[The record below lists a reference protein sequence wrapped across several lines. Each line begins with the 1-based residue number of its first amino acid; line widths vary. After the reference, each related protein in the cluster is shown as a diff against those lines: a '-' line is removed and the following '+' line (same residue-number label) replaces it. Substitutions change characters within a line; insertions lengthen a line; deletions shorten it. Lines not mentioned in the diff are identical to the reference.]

1 MHCFRQPLTES
12 NGRDR
17 QGEKPCVSVYFVPV
31 ERQKKLKFQEDKK
44 VTTVQ
49 KIFYS
54 GEDYEKDCY
63 FFSPSISKR
72 KQVDG
77 KAYYV
82 RRYFK
87 GGKDFG
93 KTMESIAIQNTTKN
107 MR

>member
-1 MHCFRQPLTES
+1 MGKIDKWT
-12 NGRDR
+12 
-17 QGEKPCVSVYFVPV
+17 KPCVSVYFVPV
-31 ERQKKLKFQEDKK
+31 ERQKKLKFQEVKIM
-44 VTTVQ
+44 TTVQ

-72 KQVDG
+72 KTVSG

-82 RRYFK
+82 RRYFR

-93 KTMESIAIQNTTKN
+93 KTMESIAVNKVNKIA
-107 MR
+107 R